1 VKLSDLAALE
11 KGPKGVALECSR
23 RSTRLALKCRG
34 WTIKLTV
41 LHCCLPTK
49 VVSRRLIQGHV
60 PYIPYTAGLPPFSAS
75 LLLLLPI
82 APVCQA
88 DSSGLGL
95 PDERMLMI
103 LVVTLD
109 VVSSWLMS

>member
-23 RSTRLALKCRG
+23 RSTRLAVKCRG

-82 APVCQA
+82 ALVCQA
-88 DSSGLGL
+88 DSSGL

-109 VVSSWLMS
+109 VVSNWLMS